1 MPKKMTED
9 KLAALKSQ
17 LHQDQHHLDAGQ
29 REALGERLA
38 DLERQLAVQL
48 PLDGE
53 DLENRL
59 LAWEAKMAVE
69 HPVLAAIVRD
79 ALQKLSSMG
88 I

>member
-1 MPKKMTED
+1 MPRKMTEE
-9 KLAALKSQ
+9 KLAALKGQ
-17 LHQDQHHLDAGQ
+17 LHQGQHHLDAGQ
-29 REALGERLA
+29 KAALGERLA

-59 LAWEAKMAVE
+59 LVWEAKMALE

-79 ALQKLSSMG
+79 ALQKLSAMG

>member
-1 MPKKMTED
+1 MSKKMTED
-9 KLAALKSQ
+9 KLAALKAH

-29 REALGERLA
+29 KEALGERLA

-48 PLDGE
+48 PLDSE
-53 DLENRL
+53 DMENRL
-59 LAWEAKMAVE
+59 LAWEAKVAVE

-79 ALQKLSSMG
+79 AIQKLSSMG

>member
-1 MPKKMTED
+1 MPKKMTEE
-9 KLAALKSQ
+9 KLEALKAH

-29 REALGERLA
+29 RQTLGEQLA

-48 PLDGE
+48 PVDTD

-59 LAWEAKMAVE
+59 LAWEAKVAVE
-69 HPVLAAIVRD
+69 HPLLASIVRD
-79 ALQKLSSMG
+79 AIQKLSSMG

>member
-9 KLAALKSQ
+9 KLAALKSH

-29 REALGERLA
+29 RETLGEQLA
-38 DLERQLAVQL
+38 ELERQLAVQL
-48 PLDGE
+48 PMDTQ

-59 LAWEAKMAVE
+59 LSWEARMAVE
-69 HPVLAAIVRD
+69 HPVLAAVVRD
-79 ALQKLSSMG
+79 ALQKLSAMG

>member
-1 MPKKMTED
+1 MPKKMTEE
-9 KLAALKSQ
+9 KLAALKTH

-29 REALGERLA
+29 KEALGERLA

-48 PLDGE
+48 PLDAE

-59 LAWEAKMAVE
+59 LSWEAKVAVE

-79 ALQKLSSMG
+79 AIQKLSSMG

>member
-1 MPKKMTED
+1 MPKKMTEE
-9 KLAALKSQ
+9 KLAALKSH
-17 LHQDQHHLDAGQ
+17 LHQDQHHLDVGQ
-29 REALGERLA
+29 KEALGERLA

-48 PLDGE
+48 PLDAE

-59 LAWEAKMAVE
+59 LAWEAKVAVE

-79 ALQKLSSMG
+79 ALQKLSAMG